1 MGAKAISGT
10 GWMGWESPGGG
21 YMLGARNIYPIM
33 NIWSRWLFGQRKV
46 CPLLNTTWWVVL
58 YLPVSSWLDTLWAC
72 AMSNPIVTNLILKQK
87 LIGCKFGQN
96 MEGIWTLASN
106 NMVAHWPVSASLAT
120 LTQGKC
126 YVKPMTTIWLW
137 RKKPIGC
144 EFCQFMKHISD
155 MKPTFINRL
164 WVCEYCSMTNI
175 KLTEL

>member
-1 MGAKAISGT
+1 MV
-10 GWMGWESPGGG
+10 
-21 YMLGARNIYPIM
+21 
-33 NIWSRWLFGQRKV
+33 IWTKKSLSSAEYN
-46 CPLLNTTWWVVL
+46 L
-58 YLPVSSWLDTLWAC
+58 VSSALFASFFLTGHPLAKCYVKPNCHQFDFET
-72 AMSNPIVTNLILKQK
+72 K

-96 MEGIWTLASN
+96 MEGIWTLHSN